1 MFCFLFFYSF
11 TWSIFNDLFLCGWT
25 FLPLVLCA
33 VVCSCC
39 GGLKG
44 VDVLEV
50 KFINFNY
57 VCVCVCL
64 DVCRQECRC
73 PQRSEVSEPHRI
85 ATIGGCELMCT
96 GKHQESF
103 LTTELLLQIP
113 SFVLFCFEDRFL

>member
-57 VCVCVCL
+57 VCVCVSVWTFV
-64 DVCRQECRC
+64 DRNAGA
-73 PQRSEVSEPHRI
+73 HRDQKYQSPI
-85 ATIGGCELMCT
+85 EL
-96 GKHQESF
+96 Q
-103 LTTELLLQIP
+103 L
-113 SFVLFCFEDRFL
+113 